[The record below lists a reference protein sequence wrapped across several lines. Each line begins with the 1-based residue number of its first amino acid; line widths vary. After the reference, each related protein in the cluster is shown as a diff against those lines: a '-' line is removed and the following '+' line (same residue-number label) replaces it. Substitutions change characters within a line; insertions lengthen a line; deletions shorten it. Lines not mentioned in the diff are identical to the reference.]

1 MIRNAMP
8 MQKSNNVRGAF
19 ITLEGGDGSGKST
32 QLKLLTE
39 YLQSNGSDCVFT
51 REPGGT
57 AISEKIREI
66 ILDGNNA
73 EEADE
78 TEALLYAAARA
89 QLVKEL
95 IIPSIEQGKI
105 VVCDRYIDSSVA
117 YQGYARGLG
126 KNFIDEINS
135 FPLKHCMPDV
145 TLFFDI
151 KPERAFARKGGADK
165 NDRIEQSGAKFHEKV
180 YEGYKKQ
187 ASVFPER
194 IAEINAEQSV
204 EEVFADVLKVL
215 KERNIIK

>member
-1 MIRNAMP
+1 
-8 MQKSNNVRGAF
+8 MQKSNNIRGAF

-39 YLQSNGSDCVFT
+39 YLQSNGYDCVFT

-135 FPLKHCMPDV
+135 FPLK
-145 TLFFDI
+145 TLHAG
-151 KPERAFARKGGADK
+151 R
-165 NDRIEQSGAKFHEKV
+165 
-180 YEGYKKQ
+180 Y
-187 ASVFPER
+187 SVFRYKAGTRFREKGR
-194 IAEINAEQSV
+194 
-204 EEVFADVLKVL
+204 
-215 KERNIIK
+215 RG

>member
-1 MIRNAMP
+1 
-8 MQKSNNVRGAF
+8 MQKSNNIRGAF

-39 YLQSNGSDCVFT
+39 YLQSNGYDCVFT

-126 KNFIDEINS
+126 KNFIDEINF

-165 NDRIEQSGAKFHEKV
+165 GDRLEQSGIDFHRRV
-180 YEGYKKQ
+180 YEGYLRL
-187 ASVFPER
+187 AVLYPER
-194 IAEINAEQSV
+194 IVKIDARKTP
-204 EEVFADVLKVL
+204 EEVFRSVVNTLKD
-215 KERNIIK
+215 KKIIV